1 MRLLDAFASSESIV
15 ALLNAQDGRFRDIN
29 GAFERTTG
37 YKRDQVIGRIPFEV
51 GVWTD
56 PEFRAQLW
64 ETLRTERRVVDMPTP
79 VTCADGRVLAGRLHV
94 EYMRQDDEP
103 MVFCL
108 LQILP
113 DEAVET
119 IAERRDSLYRTLYL
133 SASEGIY
140 RSLPGGGFIDAN
152 PALARILGYESPEQ
166 FLLTTGTDARQIYA
180 DRDEANRVFSALETT
195 DRVDQVRIQAR
206 RRDGRVIWLSENT
219 RVVRDAEGVATFYE
233 GTIEDITAQVEA
245 EQALKQ
251 SQELYRV
258 LLDNSRDGVFLV
270 QRGKVRFA
278 NEAMH
283 TMLGYP
289 QPELIGMDYLLL
301 IDPSDMAPQIKR
313 KQAREDGSRELQM
326 FEVRMRRKDGRSI
339 LCEVRADAVDYQG
352 DIASTGTLRDVT
364 VERAH
369 QQALE
374 QAERRYRE
382 LFQDSPAGL
391 FRTSMDGQILE
402 VNPVLAI
409 MLGYDSVEHLRESVH
424 TMREVYA
431 EPDQRQQMVDRAVRD
446 GSFNE
451 VETQIITRSGE
462 LKWVSASVRLIRDEN
477 GEPLHFAGSA
487 LDIDRQHRMQQA
499 LLRSENKYRILVE
512 HSQVGVFIS
521 YKARYLYVNR
531 YFADML
537 GYSEEQLLQMELPQ
551 LVAPDYLQLAR
562 EIIQKRLAGSL
573 EAEEFEICA
582 LHQNGSRVY
591 VTVSVAPVEVDGE
604 IHMIGTVRN
613 VSKQREAEA
622 RLHFHAA
629 HDSLTGL
636 SNRLVF
642 NRRLAEVI
650 ARSASGEE
658 GGYCVIFL
666 DLDGFKWVNDS
677 LGHGAGDRLLL
688 EIARR
693 LENELVHEVMIARY
707 GGDEF
712 TILPDGPCDQT
723 RAIKIANRILS
734 LFEQP
739 FEIGGQ
745 QVFSAASLGIVLSR
759 PDYESPDQVL
769 RDADTAMYRA
779 KAAGKS
785 GFVVFDEAMHAE
797 ARTRLQME
805 TDFRLAFEREQF
817 VLHYQPIVSLKTGAL
832 VGAEAL
838 VRWQHPVR
846 GLIAPEEFL
855 PVAEETGLITDMDA
869 WVLQEACRQIA
880 AWRGSHPSAAA
891 LTMNV
896 NVDERQMASPEML
909 EDVVRIL
916 GKHDLPAHCL
926 RLEVTETVFRSGR
939 GHIEGQLGS
948 LKTLGIGLAVDDFGT
963 GYSSLESFA
972 ASPFDALKIDQIF
985 VRDLESNPRHRAIV
999 RTIISFA
1006 TDLGLLLTAEG
1017 IENEG
1022 QRRLLLELGCQY
1034 GQGYLFAKPLS
1045 PEQFELRL

>member
-1 MRLLDAFASSESIV
+1 MRFLDAFASSESIV

-37 YKRDQVIGRIPFEV
+37 YTRDQVIGRIPFEI
-51 GVWTD
+51 GIWTD
-56 PEFRAQLW
+56 PQFRAQLW
-64 ETLRTERRVVDMPTP
+64 ESLRTERRIIDMPTP

-94 EYMRQDDEP
+94 EYMQQHGEP

-108 LQILP
+108 LQIIP
-113 DEAVET
+113 ERHVEA
-119 IAERRDSLYRTLYL
+119 ISDRKDSLYRSLYL

-152 PALARILGYESPEQ
+152 PALARILGFGSPEQ
-166 FLLTTGTDARQIYA
+166 LLWTLGTDARQIYR
-180 DRDEANRVFSALETT
+180 DRDEANRAFSVLENT

-206 RRDGRVIWLSENT
+206 RRDGRVIWLSENARAVRDT
-219 RVVRDAEGVATFYE
+219 DGVVRFYE
-233 GTIEDITAQVEA
+233 GTMEDITAQVEA

-270 QRGKVRFA
+270 QRGKVKFA
-278 NEAMH
+278 NEAMCS
-283 TMLGYP
+283 MLGYTEA
-289 QPELIGMDYLLL
+289 ELIGIDYLEL
-301 IDPSDMAPQIKR
+301 IAPDDQAPQIKR

-326 FEVRMRRKDGRSI
+326 FEVRMLRKDRRII

-364 VERAH
+364 AERAH

-391 FRTSMDGQILE
+391 FRTSMEGHILE
-402 VNPVLAI
+402 VNPILAN
-409 MLGYDSVEHLRESVH
+409 MLGYDSVEHLRDSVK

-431 EPDQRQQMVDRAVRD
+431 NPEQREQMVERAVRD

-451 VETQIITRSGE
+451 VETQIITRDGE
-462 LKWVSASVRLIRDEN
+462 RKWVSASVRLIRDDK
-477 GEPLHFAGSA
+477 GQPLHFAGSC

-499 LLRSENKYRILVE
+499 LQRSENKYRILVE

-521 YKARYLYVNR
+521 YNARYLYVNR
-531 YFADML
+531 FFTEML
-537 GYSEEQLLQMELPQ
+537 GYSEEQLLKMELID
-551 LVAPDYLQLAR
+551 LVAPDYAAQAR
-562 EIIQKRLAGSL
+562 EIIQKRLTGPQV
-573 EAEEFEICA
+573 AEEFESCV

-604 IHMIGTVRN
+604 IQMIGTVRN

-650 ARSASGEE
+650 ARSAGGEE
-658 GGYCVIFL
+658 CAYCVIFL

-712 TILPDGPCDQT
+712 TILPDGACDYR
-723 RAIKIANRILS
+723 RAVGIAKRILT
-734 LFEQP
+734 LFEEP

-745 QVFSAASLGIVLSR
+745 QIFSAASLGIVLGR

-785 GFVVFDEAMHAE
+785 GCVVFDEAMHAE
-797 ARTRLQME
+797 ARARLQME
-805 TDFRLAFEREQF
+805 TDFRLAFEKDQF
-817 VLHYQPIVSLKTGAL
+817 ALHFQPIVSLQSGAL

-838 VRWQHPVR
+838 VRWQHPTR
-846 GLIAPEEFL
+846 GLIQPGEFL
-855 PVAEETGLITDMDA
+855 PVAEETGLITSMDV
-869 WVLQEACRQIA
+869 WVLREACRQIA
-880 AWRGSHPSAAA
+880 EWRRSHASAIA
-891 LTMNV
+891 LVMNV

-909 EDVVRIL
+909 GEVESLLREFQ
-916 GKHDLPAHCL
+916 LPSHAL

-939 GHIEGQLGS
+939 GHIENQLAA
-948 LKTLGIGLAVDDFGT
+948 LKALGIGLAVDDFGT

-972 ASPFDALKIDQIF
+972 ASPFDALKIDQTF
-985 VRDLESNPRHRAIV
+985 VRDLETNPRHRAIV

-1006 TDLGLLLTAEG
+1006 TELGLLLTAEG

-1045 PEQFELRL
+1045 PEQFEHRL

>member
-1 MRLLDAFASSESIV
+1 MRLLETFASSESIV

-29 GAFERTTG
+29 GAFERATG

-64 ETLRTERRVVDMPTP
+64 ETLRTERRIVDMPTP

-94 EYMRQDDEP
+94 EYMRQGDEP

-113 DEAVET
+113 ERPVET
-119 IAERRDSLYRTLYL
+119 VAERRESLYRALYL

-152 PALARILGYESPEQ
+152 PALARIFGFDSPDQ
-166 FLLTTGTDARQIYA
+166 FLLEYGADARQIYA

-206 RRDGRVIWLSENT
+206 RRDGRLIWLSENT
-219 RVVRDAEGVATFYE
+219 RVVRDADGVANFYE

-270 QRGKVRFA
+270 QRGKVKFA

-283 TMLGYP
+283 AMLGYV
-289 QPELIGMDYLLL
+289 QPELIGMDYLNL

-326 FEVRMRRKDGRSI
+326 FEVRMLRRDGRII

-402 VNPVLAI
+402 VNPILAQ
-409 MLGYDSVEHLRESVH
+409 MLGFDSVEHLRSSIK

-431 EPDQRQQMVDRAVRD
+431 HPEERELMVERAVRD
-446 GSFNE
+446 GAFNE

-462 LKWVSASVRLIRDEN
+462 RKWVSASVRLIRDAD
-477 GEPLHFAGSA
+477 GQPLHFAGSC
-487 LDIDRQHRMQQA
+487 LDIDRQHRTQQA
-499 LLRSENKYRILVE
+499 LVRSESMYRTLVE

-521 YKARYLYVNR
+521 HLDRNIYVNR
-531 YFADML
+531 FFADML
-537 GYSEEQLLQMELPQ
+537 GYSEEQFLRLNLDEIVAPEFHPQ
-551 LVAPDYLQLAR
+551 LAQR
-562 EIIQKRLAGSL
+562 IQRRLSGPQQV
-573 EAEEFEICA
+573 EEYESCY

-591 VTVSVAPVEVDGE
+591 VTVSVAPVEIDGQT
-604 IHMIGTVRN
+604 HMIGTVRN

-712 TILPDGPCDQT
+712 TILPDGPCDHD
-723 RAIKIANRILS
+723 RAISIARRILN

-745 QVFSAASLGIVLSR
+745 QVFSAASLGIVLGR

-779 KAAGKS
+779 KVAGKS

-797 ARTRLQME
+797 ARARLQME
-805 TDFRLAFEREQF
+805 TDFRLAFERDQF
-817 VLHYQPIVSLKTGAL
+817 VLNYQPIVSLETGEL

-846 GLIAPEEFL
+846 GLISPHEFM

-869 WVLQEACRQIA
+869 WVLKEACQQIA
-880 AWRGSHPSAAA
+880 AWRSKHPSAAG

-909 EDVVRIL
+909 DEVVRIL
-916 GKHDLPAHCL
+916 GKHQLPAHCL

-939 GHIEGQLGS
+939 GHIEAQLGA
-948 LKTLGIGLAVDDFGT
+948 LKALGIGLAVDDFGT

-1006 TDLGLLLTAEG
+1006 TELGLLLTAEG

-1034 GQGYLFAKPLS
+1034 GQGYLFARPLS
-1045 PEQFELRL
+1045 AEQFELRL